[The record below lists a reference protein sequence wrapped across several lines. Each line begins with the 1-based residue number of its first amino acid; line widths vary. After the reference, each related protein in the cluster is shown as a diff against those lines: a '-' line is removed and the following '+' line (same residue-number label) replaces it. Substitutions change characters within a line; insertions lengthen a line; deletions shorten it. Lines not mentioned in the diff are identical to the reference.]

1 MQINRNTYYESLK
14 ALAREKREHYA
25 VNTASFGLR
34 EVRHIYKEEGI
45 KIDYWPLPSRIK
57 ALYMCADRHFS
68 VAVQRKLPDEPKLF
82 ALIHELKHHYT
93 DQEII
98 RSGVVHCGDYNRN
111 EPIEIGAEVFAAE
124 FLYPEEEFKNDIL
137 LLGISTWKAED
148 VVQLKR
154 NCKAKVS
161 YQFLTKRLERL
172 GVISLG
178 QFRDIK
184 FKNLEDQLYG
194 IPYYRQRYKKAVTS
208 F

>member
-1 MQINRNTYYESLK
+1 MNRNAYYENLK
-14 ALAREKREHYA
+14 ALAREKRQHHA
-25 VNTASFGLR
+25 INTASLGLR
-34 EVRHIYKEEGI
+34 EVRQIYKVEGI
-45 KIDYWPLPSRIK
+45 KIDHWPLPSTIK
-57 ALYMCADRHFS
+57 AIYMCADGYFS
-68 VAVQRKLPDEPKLF
+68 VAVQPKLPDEPKLF

-98 RSGVVHCGDYNRN
+98 RSGIVHCGDYNRN
-111 EPIEIGAEVFAAE
+111 NLIEIGAEVFAAE
-124 FLYPEEEFKNDIL
+124 FLYPEEEFQNDIL

-172 GVISLG
+172 GVTSSG
-178 QFRDIK
+178 QFKGVK

-194 IPYYRQRYKKAVTS
+194 IPYYKQRYKKAAVS

>member
-1 MQINRNTYYESLK
+1 MNRNAYYENLK
-14 ALAREKREHYA
+14 ALAREKREYHT

-34 EVRHIYKEEGI
+34 EVRQIYKVEGI
-45 KIDYWPLPSRIK
+45 KIDQWPLPSTIK
-57 ALYMCADRHFS
+57 AIYMCADGYFS
-68 VAVQRKLPDEPKLF
+68 VAIQPKLPDEPKLF

-111 EPIEIGAEVFAAE
+111 DLIEIGAEVFAAE

-137 LLGISTWKAED
+137 PLGISTWEAED
-148 VVQLKR
+148 VVKLKR

-172 GVISLG
+172 GIISLG
-178 QFRDIK
+178 QFKGVK

-194 IPYYRQRYKKAVTS
+194 IPYYRQRYKKAAAS